1 MKPDVLKPD
10 VLKPDVLQPDIF
22 KPGVLWVY
30 LSPTKRQVTK
40 RQVSQRPVSKRVKRQ
55 AYKMSVRQNNEA
67 KTVLPFSSCSTK
79 NNNCGTDGCIYSCGY
94 TQKAEVLD
102 LDTSENNIEVK
113 RIIGDHHRKWV
124 SKSLVLP
131 ACFASYVKFRKSTYL
146 FVKPCCVFY
155 SQS

>member
-1 MKPDVLKPD
+1 MFCEPE
-10 VLKPDVLQPDIF
+10 VLKPDVLQPDIL

-40 RQVSQRPVSKRVKRQ
+40 RQVSKRPVSKRVKRQ
-55 AYKMSVRQNNEA
+55 VYKMSVRQNNEA

-102 LDTSENNIEVK
+102 LDTSENNIAVK

-131 ACFASYVKFRKSTYL
+131 ACFAS
-146 FVKPCCVFY
+146 
-155 SQS
+155 